1 MARKK
6 QKTNFRKYILW
17 FWLLMFIP
25 ILIGTGV
32 IFAAKWG
39 WMGSMPN
46 VEQLQNPKSLLA
58 TEIISYDGEVIGKF
72 FVENRTNV
80 DYEDISPYVV
90 QALIATEDE
99 RYNDHSGIDF
109 RSLARAI
116 AKLGKAGG
124 ASTISQQLAKM
135 LFTEDVASSKF
146 ERVWQKVKEW
156 VIAVELE
163 RLYTKEEIIAL
174 YLNRYDFVNLAV
186 GIESASKIY
195 FNTTPDSLRVEQAA
209 VLVGMLKNAS
219 LYDPRARPELVTER
233 RNTVF
238 GQMVRN
244 DFLTREEADSLSQ
257 IPLELD
263 YQPASHNTGIGTYFR
278 EHVRQFMH
286 QWVKTHKK
294 PDGTEYNLYTDGL
307 KIYTSI
313 DARMQQHAEN
323 AVQRHMKNLQGIF
336 NEHWEGR
343 KGAPFS
349 DLSTSEINRII
360 EQTKKRSYRYISL
373 KRSGM
378 SADSID
384 ILFNTPT
391 RMSLF
396 SWDGYID
403 TVMTPLDSIRYM
415 KYFLQVGMMSMEPQT
430 GFVKAWVGGIDY
442 RAFKYDHVYES
453 RRQVGST
460 FKPFV
465 YATAIDQKGY
475 SPCYKV
481 ANVPVRFEKEEWGL
495 LKDWQPVNS
504 DGEYGGEVTLK
515 EGLANSMNTITAFLM
530 KQVKPSAVIRM
541 AKQLGVK
548 SEIPNQPAIALGTP
562 DLSVYE
568 MVGAYG
574 TFANGGIYTEPIT
587 ILRIEDKYGVVL
599 DEFMPNT
606 REVMSQ
612 ETAYVICD
620 LLKGVTQSGTGIR
633 LKTRGSENNY
643 SYLGNPVT
651 GYPYGFTNPIAG
663 KTGTTQNHSDGWFM
677 GMVPN
682 LVTGVW
688 VGAEDRAIHFR
699 DLGRGQGATM
709 ALPIW
714 ALYMKACYADDELEI
729 SNGDFEK
736 PEGELSIE
744 LNCDKFEKSQNSG
757 SDQQYVPEF

>member
-1 MARKK
+1 
-6 QKTNFRKYILW
+6 
-17 FWLLMFIP
+17 
-25 ILIGTGV
+25 
-32 IFAAKWG
+32 
-39 WMGSMPN
+39 
-46 VEQLQNPKSLLA
+46 
-58 TEIISYDGEVIGKF
+58 
-72 FVENRTNV
+72 
-80 DYEDISPYVV
+80 
-90 QALIATEDE
+90 
-99 RYNDHSGIDF
+99 
-109 RSLARAI
+109 
-116 AKLGKAGG
+116 
-124 ASTISQQLAKM
+124 
-135 LFTEDVASSKF
+135 
-146 ERVWQKVKEW
+146 
-156 VIAVELE
+156 
-163 RLYTKEEIIAL
+163 
-174 YLNRYDFVNLAV
+174 
-186 GIESASKIY
+186 
-195 FNTTPDSLRVEQAA
+195 
-209 VLVGMLKNAS
+209 
-219 LYDPRARPELVTER
+219 
-233 RNTVF
+233 
-238 GQMVRN
+238 
-244 DFLTREEADSLSQ
+244 
-257 IPLELD
+257 
-263 YQPASHNTGIGTYFR
+263 
-278 EHVRQFMH
+278 
-286 QWVKTHKK
+286 
-294 PDGTEYNLYTDGL
+294 
-307 KIYTSI
+307 
-313 DARMQQHAEN
+313 
-323 AVQRHMKNLQGIF
+323 
-336 NEHWEGR
+336 
-343 KGAPFS
+343 
-349 DLSTSEINRII
+349 
-360 EQTKKRSYRYISL
+360 
-373 KRSGM
+373 
-378 SADSID
+378 
-384 ILFNTPT
+384 
-391 RMSLF
+391 
-396 SWDGYID
+396 
-403 TVMTPLDSIRYM
+403 
-415 KYFLQVGMMSMEPQT
+415 
-430 GFVKAWVGGIDY
+430 
-442 RAFKYDHVYES
+442 
-453 RRQVGST
+453 VGST

-515 EGLANSMNTITAFLM
+515 YGLANSMNTITAFLM
-530 KQVKPSAVIRM
+530 KQVKPSSVIRM

-714 ALYMKACYADDELEI
+714 ALYMKSCYADDELEV
-729 SNGDFEK
+729 SDGDFQK

-744 LNCDKFEKSQNSG
+744 LDCNKFERLQRSG
-757 SDQQYVPEF
+757 SEGQYVPEF

>member
-39 WMGSMPN
+39 WMGPMPN

-80 DYEDISPYVV
+80 DYDDISPYVV

-263 YQPASHNTGIGTYFR
+263 YQPASHNSGIGTYFR

-294 PDGTEYNLYTDGL
+294 PDGSEYNLYTDGL

>member
-6 QKTNFRKYILW
+6 QKPNFRKYILW

-25 ILIGTGV
+25 VLFGTGV

-39 WMGSMPN
+39 WMGPMPN

-58 TEIISYDGEVIGKF
+58 TEIIAYDGEVIGKF

-80 DYEDISPYVV
+80 DFDNISPFVI

-99 RYNDHSGIDF
+99 RYEQHSGIDF

-124 ASTISQQLAKM
+124 ASTITQQLAKM
-135 LFTEDVASSKF
+135 LFTEDVARSKF
-146 ERVWQKVKEW
+146 QRVWQKVKEW

-195 FNTTPDSLRVEQAA
+195 FNTTPDSLRVEEAA

-219 LYDPRARPELVTER
+219 LYDPRARPEMVTDR

-244 DFLTREEADSLSQ
+244 DFLSQEEADSLSL

-263 YQPASHNTGIGTYFR
+263 YQPASHNSGIGTYFR

-286 QWVKTHKK
+286 EWVKTHKK

-313 DARMQQHAEN
+313 DSRMQQHAEQ
-323 AVQRHMKNLQGIF
+323 AVNRHMKNLQGIF
-336 NEHWEGR
+336 FDHWEGR
-343 KGAPFS
+343 KNAPFS
-349 DLSTSEINRII
+349 DLSKSEIDRII

-373 KRSGM
+373 KRNGM
-378 SADSID
+378 STDSID
-384 ILFNTPT
+384 ILFNMPT

-403 TVMTPLDSIRYM
+403 TTMTPLDSIRYM

-541 AKQLGVK
+541 AKQLGVE

-587 ILRIEDKYGVVL
+587 VLRIEDKYGVVL

-651 GYPYGFTNPIAG
+651 GYPYAFTNPIAG

-714 ALYMKACYADDELEI
+714 ALYMKSCYADDELEI
-729 SNGDFEK
+729 SDGDFQR

-744 LNCDKFEKSQNSG
+744 LDCNKFEKSQNSG
-757 SDQQYVPEF
+757 SNDQYVPEF